1 MTPEKNAIARSL
13 WKTPA
18 VPASAPIRRS
28 VPSTRKVRRS
38 SSAFA
43 AILWVAAWAAAPAHA
58 KQAPVLEYGLGI
70 GAIAFEDYR
79 GSNTTHAYPLP
90 IPYLI
95 YNGTF
100 LKADRDGVRGTLFDQ
115 DWVELNLSGNA
126 TTPVRNDR
134 ERSGMP
140 DLRSTL
146 ELGPSLDF
154 HLLHSA
160 DSRLK
165 FDLRMPLRTAL
176 TVEASPKF
184 IGWTF
189 TPRFA
194 LDIADPLGRVGWNAG
209 FLVGPLFADRRYHD
223 YFYGVAPQ
231 YATVS
236 RPAYQAKGG
245 YAGTQLLGALSKRFA
260 HYWVGAY
267 VRYDTLTGATFAD
280 SPLVQR
286 DSYWS
291 AGIGISWIIHTSAQM
306 VEVPD

>member
-1 MTPEKNAIARSL
+1 MAEPKLHRRACALAAACIAALCS
-13 WKTPA
+13 
-18 VPASAPIRRS
+18 
-28 VPSTRKVRRS
+28 
-38 SSAFA
+38 
-43 AILWVAAWAAAPAHA
+43 AAAPA
-58 KQAPVLEYGLGI
+58 KEEPLLEVGLGV

-90 IPYLI
+90 IPYLL

-100 LKADRDGVRGTLFDQ
+100 LKADRDGVRGTLFNQ
-115 DWVELNLSGNA
+115 DWIELNLSGNA

-146 ELGPSLDF
+146 EVGPSLDF
-154 HLLHSA
+154 HLLRSA
-160 DSRLK
+160 DARVK
-165 FDLRMPLRTAL
+165 FDLRMPVRAAF
-176 TVEASPKF
+176 TVESPPKY

-194 LDIADPLGRVGWNAG
+194 LDVKDAFGLAGWNAG
-209 FLVGPLFADRRYHD
+209 VLAGPLFADRRYHD
-223 YFYGVAPQ
+223 YFYSVAQQ
-231 YATVS
+231 YATDS
-236 RPAYQAKGG
+236 RPAYQASAG
-245 YAGTQLLGALSKRFA
+245 YAGTQTIGALSKRFPRF
-260 HYWVGAY
+260 WVGAY
-267 VRYDTLTGATFAD
+267 VRYDTLSGAVFEN

-291 AGIGISWIIHTSAQM
+291 AGFGISWMIHTSATM